1 MKHVAMNFRTTRIG
15 SLADLVRPLLACLL
29 LLGPLARAGIVITD
43 FTGTNV
49 IRILPAGDSITD
61 DCEVEG
67 AWRRPLEPLLD
78 SNNIPFIFIG
88 RNASTPTRPYF
99 TKTKHEGYCGAVVAP
114 PGVFGPVYAYSE
126 TNNYTEKTIADALK
140 TTAVTNPNIV
150 LVLIGANDIGR
161 GRDPYHTAYIDMTN
175 LLDII
180 LTKVPNANV
189 IFTKITSLSNA
200 SLGYGTYST
209 NVPIYNNALEQM
221 VNQKRAE
228 GLNVTLADMFSVNP
242 YGSTFYMSDHLHAN
256 AAGLTNIATE
266 WFTRIQ
272 TLITGTNQITA
283 ALISAGAT
291 WSYSDTG
298 TDLGSNWTQLS
309 YDDSEW
315 ASAPARF
322 GYGEPVP
329 ETTISFGSDST
340 NVNPTTYFRTKFV
353 VSWNQNFTNLNFR
366 LSQTGGAVV
375 WLNGVEAYRANLP
388 DGPITYST
396 LATTNIGHENE
407 YILFPTN
414 RALTLPPGTN
424 VIAVE
429 VHQSALTQPNL
440 GFDFELLGG
449 AFVLPNPTLTA
460 TLASNNISLTWPL
473 TSGSAFALYSS
484 AMLAPPNWQALSPSL
499 FQTNDGQISVA
510 ITPGPGAAYFRLQL
524 NQ

>member
-1 MKHVAMNFRTTRIG
+1 VNALTTRTNSI
-15 SLADLVRPLLACLL
+15 ADLVRPLLACLL
-29 LLGPLARAGIVITD
+29 LIGPAARAGIVITD

-88 RNASTPTRPYF
+88 RNISSQILPYF
-99 TKTKHEGYCGAVVAP
+99 TKTKHEGYCGAVVAS
-114 PGVFGPVYAYSE
+114 PGVYGPVHSYAE
-126 TNNYTEKTIADALK
+126 TNNYTQKTISDALK

-161 GRDPYHTAYIDMTN
+161 GRDPYHTAYIGMTN
-175 LLDII
+175 LLNII
-180 LTKVPNANV
+180 LTNEPGANV

-200 SLGYGTYST
+200 SLGYAAFST

-228 GLNVTLADMFSVNP
+228 GMNVTLADMFSVNP
-242 YGSTFYMSDHLHAN
+242 YGTAFYMSDHLHAN

-298 TDLGSNWTQLS
+298 TDLGTNWTQPS
-309 YDDSEW
+309 YDDSAW
-315 ASAPARF
+315 ASATARL

-329 ETTISFGSDST
+329 ETPISFGADST

-353 VSWNQNFTNLNFR
+353 VPWNENFTNLNFR

-375 WLNGVEAYRANLP
+375 WLNGVEAYRTNLRA
-388 DGPITYST
+388 GPITYST
-396 LATTNIGHENE
+396 LATTNIGNENE
-407 YILFPTN
+407 YILFPTDLA
-414 RALTLPPGTN
+414 RTLKPGTN
-424 VIAVE
+424 VVAVE
-429 VHQSALTQPNL
+429 VHQSALTNQNF

-449 AFVLPNPTLTA
+449 AFVLSNPTLTA
-460 TLASNNISLTWPL
+460 ALVNNNISLTWPL
-473 TSGSAFALYSS
+473 TNGSAFTLYSS
-484 AMLAPPNWQALSPSL
+484 PTLVSPNWQVVSPSL
-499 FQTNDGQISVA
+499 LQTNNGQITAA
-510 ITPGPGAAYFRLQL
+510 ITPGPGSAFFRLQL
-524 NQ
+524 SQ

>member
-1 MKHVAMNFRTTRIG
+1 MNSRATRTNWI
-15 SLADLVRPLLACLL
+15 AEFIIPLLACLL
-29 LLGPLARAGIVITD
+29 LIGPAARAGIVITD

-49 IRILPAGDSITD
+49 IRILPEGDSITD

-78 SNNIPFIFIG
+78 SNNIPFTFVG
-88 RNASTPTRPYF
+88 RNNSSPVQPYF

-114 PGVFGPVYAYSE
+114 PGVYGPVHGYVE
-126 TNNYTEKTIADALK
+126 TNNYTEKTIFDALK

-175 LLDII
+175 LLNII
-180 LTKVPNANV
+180 LTNDPAANV

-200 SLGYGTYST
+200 SLGYSAFST

-221 VNQKRAE
+221 VNQKRGE
-228 GLNVTLADMFSVNP
+228 GMNVTLADMFSVNP
-242 YGSTFYMSDHLHAN
+242 YGAAFYMSDHLHAN
-256 AAGLTNIATE
+256 AAGLTNMARE

-283 ALISAGAT
+283 ALVSAGAT

-298 TDLGSNWTQLS
+298 TDPGTNWPQPS
-309 YDDSEW
+309 YDDSAW

-329 ETTISFGSDST
+329 ETPISFGASPT

-353 VSWNQNFTNLNFR
+353 VPWNENFTNLNFR

-375 WLNGVEAYRANLP
+375 WLNGVEAYRTNLP
-388 DGPITYST
+388 AGPITYST
-396 LATTNIGHENE
+396 LATTNIGNENE

-414 RALTLPPGTN
+414 LPLTLQPGTN
-424 VIAVE
+424 VVAVE
-429 VHQSALTQPNL
+429 VHQSAMARSNL

-460 TLASNNISLTWPL
+460 ALANNNISLTWPL
-473 TSGSAFALYSS
+473 TNRVAFTLYSS
-484 AMLAPPNWQALSPSL
+484 ATLVSPKWQAVAPSL
-499 FQTNDGQISVA
+499 LQTNNGQITAS
-510 ITPGPGAAYFRLQL
+510 ITPGPGSAFFRLQSG
-524 NQ
+524 Q

>member
-1 MKHVAMNFRTTRIG
+1 MNARTTRTSSI
-15 SLADLVRPLLACLL
+15 ADLVRPLLVCLL
-29 LLGPLARAGIVITD
+29 LIGPQARAGIVITD

-88 RNASTPTRPYF
+88 RNASTLVRPYF
-99 TKTKHEGYCGAVVAP
+99 TKTKHEGYCGAVVAS
-114 PGVFGPVYAYSE
+114 PGVFGPVYSYSE
-126 TNNYTEKTIADALK
+126 ANNYTEKTISDALK
-140 TTAVTNPNIV
+140 TTAAANPNIV

-175 LLDII
+175 LLNII
-180 LTKVPNANV
+180 LTNVPDANV

-200 SLGYGTYST
+200 SLSYGTYST

-228 GLNVTLADMFSVNP
+228 GMNVTLADMFSVNP
-242 YGSTFYMSDHLHAN
+242 YGTNFYLSDHLHAN

-291 WSYSDTG
+291 WSYSYTG
-298 TDLGSNWTQLS
+298 TDLGTNWAQLS
-309 YDDSEW
+309 YDDSAW
-315 ASAPARF
+315 ASAPARL

-329 ETTISFGSDST
+329 ETAISFGTNAT

-353 VSWNQNFTNLNFR
+353 VPWNENFTNLNFR

-375 WLNGVEAYRANLP
+375 WLNGVEAYRTNLQP
-388 DGPITYST
+388 GPIIYTT
-396 LATTNIGHENE
+396 LATTNIGNENE

-414 RALTLPPGTN
+414 LALTLQPGTN
-424 VIAVE
+424 VVAVE
-429 VHQSALTQPNL
+429 VHQSALTNQSL

-460 TLASNNISLTWPL
+460 TLSSNNISLTWPL
-473 TSGSAFALYSS
+473 TNGSAFALYSS
-484 AMLAPPNWQALSPSL
+484 ATLVPPNWQALSPNL
-499 FQTNDGQISVA
+499 LQTNYGQISAA
-510 ITPGPGAAYFRLQL
+510 ITPGPGSAFFRLQL
-524 NQ
+524 KQ

>member
-1 MKHVAMNFRTTRIG
+1 MNARSTRTNSI
-15 SLADLVRPLLACLL
+15 AELVRPLLACLL
-29 LLGPLARAGIVITD
+29 LIGPAARAGIVITN

-78 SNNIPFIFIG
+78 SNHIPFIFIG
-88 RNASTPTRPYF
+88 RNVSTAVQPYF
-99 TKTKHEGYCGAVVAP
+99 TKTRHEGYCGAVVAP
-114 PGVFGPVYAYSE
+114 PGVYGPVYSYAE
-126 TNNYTEKTIADALK
+126 ANNYTEKTISDALK
-140 TTAVTNPNIV
+140 TTAVANPNVV

-175 LLDII
+175 LLNLI
-180 LTKVPNANV
+180 LTNVPTANV

-228 GLNVTLADMFSVNP
+228 GMNVTLADMFSVNP
-242 YGSTFYMSDHLHAN
+242 YGTAYYMSDHLHAN
-256 AAGLTNIATE
+256 AAGLTNIARE

-272 TLITGTNQITA
+272 TLITGTNRITA

-298 TDLGSNWTQLS
+298 TDLGTNWTQLS
-309 YDDSEW
+309 YDDSAW
-315 ASAPARF
+315 ASGPARF

-329 ETTISFGSDST
+329 ETQISFGSDST
-340 NVNPTTYFRTKFV
+340 NVNPTTYFRTEFV
-353 VSWNQNFTNLNFR
+353 VPWNEDFTNLNFR

-375 WLNGVEAYRANLP
+375 WLNGVEAYRTNLP
-388 DGPITYST
+388 AGPITYST
-396 LATTNIGHENE
+396 LASTNIGNENE
-407 YILFPTN
+407 YILFATN
-414 RALTLPPGTN
+414 LALTLPPGTN

-429 VHQSALTQPNL
+429 VHQSALTNRHF

-449 AFVLPNPTLTA
+449 ALVLPNPGLTA
-460 TLASNNISLTWPL
+460 TLANNNISLTWPL
-473 TSGSAFALYSS
+473 TNGGAFTLYSS
-484 AMLAPPNWQALSPSL
+484 ATLDAPNWQALSPSL
-499 FQTNDGQISVA
+499 LQTNNGQISAA
-510 ITPGPGAAYFRLQL
+510 ITPGPGCAFFRLQL
-524 NQ
+524 SQ

>member
-1 MKHVAMNFRTTRIG
+1 MG
-15 SLADLVRPLLACLL
+15 LSSLLQ
-29 LLGPLARAGIVITD
+29 
-43 FTGTNV
+43 
-49 IRILPAGDSITD
+49 
-61 DCEVEG
+61 
-67 AWRRPLEPLLD
+67 
-78 SNNIPFIFIG
+78 
-88 RNASTPTRPYF
+88 
-99 TKTKHEGYCGAVVAP
+99 
-114 PGVFGPVYAYSE
+114 GVYGPVYSYAQA
-126 TNNYTEKTIADALK
+126 NNYTEKTISDALK

-161 GRDPYHTAYIDMTN
+161 GRNPYHTAYIDMTN
-175 LLDII
+175 VLNII
-180 LTKVPNANV
+180 LTNVPAANV

-200 SLGYGTYST
+200 SLGYATFSS

-228 GLNVTLADMFSVNP
+228 GINVTLADMFSVNP
-242 YGSTFYMSDHLHAN
+242 YGTAFYMSDHLHAN
-256 AAGLTNIATE
+256 AAGLTNMARE

-298 TDLGSNWTQLS
+298 TDLGTNWTGPA
-309 YDDSEW
+309 YDDSAW

-329 ETTISFGSDST
+329 ETLIGFGSNST

-353 VSWNQNFTNLNFR
+353 VRWNENFTNLDFR

-375 WLNGVEAYRANLP
+375 WLNGVEAFRTNLP
-388 DGPITYST
+388 AGPITYST
-396 LATTNIGHENE
+396 LATRSVGNENE

-414 RALTLPPGTN
+414 RALSLQPGTN

-429 VHQSALTQPNL
+429 VHPSALTQPNL

-460 TLASNNISLTWPL
+460 ALANNNISLTWPL
-473 TSGSAFALYSS
+473 ISGATFALYSS
-484 AMLAPPNWQALSPSL
+484 ATLVPPNWQALSPVL
-499 FQTNDGQISVA
+499 LETNNGRITTA
-510 ITPGPGAAYFRLQL
+510 ITPGPGSAFFRLQL

>member
-1 MKHVAMNFRTTRIG
+1 MNPRTARTSSTAG
-15 SLADLVRPLLACLL
+15 LVRPLLACLL
-29 LLGPLARAGIVITD
+29 LIGLAARAGIVITN

-78 SNNIPFIFIG
+78 SNGIPFIFIG
-88 RNASTPTRPYF
+88 RNVSSANPPYF
-99 TKTKHEGYCGAVVAP
+99 TKTKHEGYCGAVIAP
-114 PGVFGPVYAYSE
+114 PGVYPAYSYG
-126 TNNYTEKTIADALK
+126 TTDNYTEKTISDALR
-140 TTAVTNPNIV
+140 TTAVTNPNVV
-150 LVLIGANDIGR
+150 LVLIGANDIGQ
-161 GRDPYHTAYIDMTN
+161 GRNPYHTASVDMTN
-175 LLDII
+175 LLNVI
-180 LTKVPNANV
+180 LTKDPAANV

-200 SLGYGTYST
+200 SLGYATFSS

-228 GLNVTLADMFSVNP
+228 GMNVSLADMFSVNP
-242 YGSTFYMSDHLHAN
+242 YGTNFYLSDHLHAN
-256 AAGLTNIATE
+256 AAGLTNIARE

-272 TLITGTNQITA
+272 TLISGTNQITT

-298 TDLGSNWTQLS
+298 TDLGTIWTQPS
-309 YDDSEW
+309 YDDSAW
-315 ASAPARF
+315 AAAPARF

-329 ETTISFGSDST
+329 ETHVSFGSAST

-353 VSWNQNFTNLNFR
+353 VPWNENFTNLNFR

-375 WLNGVEAYRANLP
+375 WLNGVEAYRTNLP
-388 DGPITYST
+388 AGPITYSN
-396 LATTNIGHENE
+396 LATMHIGNENE

-414 RALTLPPGTN
+414 LALTLPRGTN

-429 VHQSALTQPNL
+429 VHQSALTNQNL

-460 TLASNNISLTWPL
+460 TLANTNISLTWPL
-473 TSGSAFALYSS
+473 TGGGAFTLYSS
-484 AMLAPPNWQALSPSL
+484 ATLVPPNWQAVSPSL
-499 FQTNDGQISVA
+499 FQTNNGQISDV
-510 ITPGPGAAYFRLQL
+510 ITPGSGCCFFRLQL
-524 NQ
+524 SQ

>member
-1 MKHVAMNFRTTRIG
+1 MNTRTSWANPIVDR
-15 SLADLVRPLLACLL
+15 VRLLLECLL
-29 LLGPLARAGIVITD
+29 LIGPLARAGIVITD

-61 DCEVEG
+61 DCEVFG
-67 AWRRPLEPLLD
+67 AWRRPLEPMLD
-78 SNNIPFIFIG
+78 SNNIPFVFIG
-88 RNASTPTRPYF
+88 RNNSSPIQPYF

-114 PGVFGPVYAYSE
+114 PGVYGPLYSYAE
-126 TNNYTEKTIADALK
+126 TNNYTEKTISDALK
-140 TTAVTNPNIV
+140 TVAVTNPNIV

-175 LLDII
+175 LLNEI
-180 LTKVPNANV
+180 LTNVPDANV

-200 SLGYGTYST
+200 SLGYGAFST

-228 GLNVTLADMFSVNP
+228 GINVTLADMFSVNP
-242 YGSTFYMSDHLHAN
+242 YGSAFYLSDHLHAS
-256 AAGLTNIATE
+256 AAGLTNIAAE
-266 WFTRIQ
+266 WFTRIK
-272 TLITGTNQITA
+272 TLITGTNRITS

-298 TDLGSNWTQLS
+298 IDLGTNWTKPS
-309 YDDSEW
+309 YDDSTW
-315 ASAPARF
+315 ASAPSRF

-329 ETTISFGSDST
+329 ETPISFGSNST

-353 VSWNQNFTNLNFR
+353 VPWNEDFTNLNFR

-375 WLNGVEAYRANLP
+375 WLNGAEAYRTNLP
-388 DGPITYST
+388 AGPIAYST
-396 LATTNIGHENE
+396 LATTKIGNENE

-414 RALTLPPGTN
+414 LALTLQPGTN

-429 VHQSALTQPNL
+429 VHQSAPTQQNL

-460 TLASNNISLTWPL
+460 GLATNNISLTWPL
-473 TSGSAFALYSS
+473 TNGSAFALYSS
-484 AMLAPPNWQALSPSL
+484 TTLAPPNWQPFSPSL
-499 FQTNDGQISVA
+499 FQTNNGQITAA
-510 ITPGPGAAYFRLQL
+510 ITPATGSAFFRLQGS
-524 NQ
+524 Q

>member
-1 MKHVAMNFRTTRIG
+1 MNARTTRNSSI
-15 SLADLVRPLLACLL
+15 ADLVRPLLACLL
-29 LLGPLARAGIVITD
+29 LIGPAARAGVVITD

-88 RNASTPTRPYF
+88 RVISSETLPYF

-114 PGVFGPVYAYSE
+114 PGVYGPVHNYSE
-126 TNNYTEKTIADALK
+126 TNNYTEKTISDALK

-161 GRDPYHTAYIDMTN
+161 GRDPYHTAYVDMTN
-175 LLDII
+175 LLDLI
-180 LTKVPNANV
+180 LTNVPDANV

-200 SLGYGTYST
+200 SLGYAAFST

-228 GLNVTLADMFSVNP
+228 GMNVTLADMFSVNP
-242 YGSTFYMSDHLHAN
+242 YGSAFYLSDHLHAN
-256 AAGLTNIATE
+256 AAGLTNMAKE

-272 TLITGTNQITA
+272 TLITGTNRITA
-283 ALISAGAT
+283 ALISGGAT

-298 TDLGSNWTQLS
+298 TDLGTNWTQLS
-309 YDDSEW
+309 FDDSAW

-329 ETTISFGSDST
+329 ETLISFGSDPT
-340 NVNPTTYFRTKFV
+340 NVNPATYFRTKFV
-353 VSWNQNFTNLNFR
+353 VPWNENFTNLNFR

-375 WLNGVEAYRANLP
+375 WLNGVEAYRTNLP
-388 DGPITYST
+388 TGPITYST
-396 LATTNIGHENE
+396 LATTNIGNENE

-414 RALTLPPGTN
+414 LALTLQPGTN

-429 VHQSALTQPNL
+429 VHQSALTNHNL

-449 AFVLPNPTLTA
+449 AFVLPNPTLM
-460 TLASNNISLTWPL
+460 ASVANDTISLTWPL
-473 TSGSAFALYSS
+473 TNGSPFTLYSS
-484 AMLAPPNWQALSPSL
+484 ATLVPPNWQAVSPSL
-499 FQTNDGQISVA
+499 LQTNNGQITAA
-510 ITPGPGAAYFRLQL
+510 ITPGPGSAFFRLQL
-524 NQ
+524 GQ